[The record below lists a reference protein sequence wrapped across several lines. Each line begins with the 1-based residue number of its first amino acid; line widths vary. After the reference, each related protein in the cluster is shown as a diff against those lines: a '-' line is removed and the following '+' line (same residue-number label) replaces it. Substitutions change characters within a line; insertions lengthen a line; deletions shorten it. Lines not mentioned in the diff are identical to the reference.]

1 MVAAAVGVEDEA
13 MLRGKGLKRE
23 RMGASLVL
31 KSDVVDMMKW
41 VPSVYDN
48 E

>member
-13 MLRGKGLKRE
+13 MLRGKRLKSE
-23 RMGASLVL
+23 RKGASLVL
-31 KSDVVDMMKW
+31 ESVITDMMEW
-41 VPSVYDN
+41 GPFVYEN